1 MLLKFY
7 MLPCLNKQLFGFEC
21 MGCGL
26 QRSMSAIFH
35 AEFYKAFQFYP
46 AIYFIIIFFLLIP
59 LSRLY
64 RFKYSQE
71 IINFFA
77 LISIAT
83 IIINYIT
90 KQLLL

>member
-1 MLLKFY
+1 
-7 MLPCLNKQLFGFEC
+7 MLPCLNKLLFGFEC

-26 QRSMSAIFH
+26 QRSISAIFH

-59 LSRLY
+59 ISKLY
-64 RFKYSQE
+64 RFKYRQK
-71 IINFFA
+71 IKNYFA
-77 LISIAT
+77 LLS
-83 IIINYIT
+83 IIIIIFNYIT